1 MPVIYGKGAVRLQL
15 LGYSI
20 NTLPELALL
29 NFSRN
34 RYFMSNSALQHFLAR
49 HQLPDSYL
57 SMAQNTFSPLIDEFN
72 HQHQIN
78 QKTYIIG
85 INGCQGSGKSTL
97 ADYLCTVVAEK
108 YHLPTVALSLD
119 DFYLTKAERIELARK
134 IHPLLAQRGV
144 PGTHDVDLA
153 INTINSLT
161 LGNKTLITR
170 FDKSIDDRVCES
182 DSETVTGHIG
192 LIVIE
197 GWCFGAKSQAPDS
210 LIEPVNDMERSE
222 DPDGVYRDYVN
233 TALATHYPQ
242 LFEIADST
250 VMLRAP
256 SFKTVF
262 EWRLEQERKLIEN
275 LRTTKPVPASLS
287 TMSDQEIRRFIQ
299 NFQRITEHCLE
310 EMPNRVDHLFQL
322 NVARQIVEY
331 RKS

>member
-1 MPVIYGKGAVRLQL
+1 
-15 LGYSI
+15 
-20 NTLPELALL
+20 
-29 NFSRN
+29 
-34 RYFMSNSALQHFLAR
+34 MSNLALQHFLGR
-49 HQLPDSYL
+49 HQLPESYL
-57 SMAQNTFSPLIDEFN
+57 SMAESAFSPLIDEFN
-72 HQHQIN
+72 TQYQVN

-97 ADYLCTVVAEK
+97 ADYLCTVAAEK

-144 PGTHDVDLA
+144 PGTHDVNLA
-153 INTINSLT
+153 IDTINSLA

-170 FDKSIDDRVCES
+170 FDKSMDDRVPEAN
-182 DSETVTGHIG
+182 SETITGHIG

-197 GWCFGAKSQAPDS
+197 GWCFGAKSQAPNS
-210 LIEPVNDMERSE
+210 LIEPVNHLERSE

-233 TALATHYPQ
+233 TALATYYPQ
-242 LFEIADST
+242 LFELVDST

-262 EWRLEQERKLIEN
+262 EWRLEQEQKLIEK
-275 LRTTKPVPASLS
+275 LQLTKTALASLS

-310 EMPNRVDHLFQL
+310 EMPTRVDHLFQL
-322 NVARQIVEY
+322 NAARQVVDY

>member
-1 MPVIYGKGAVRLQL
+1 
-15 LGYSI
+15 
-20 NTLPELALL
+20 
-29 NFSRN
+29 
-34 RYFMSNSALQHFLAR
+34 MSNLALQHFLGR
-49 HQLPDSYL
+49 HQLPESYL
-57 SMAQNTFSPLIDEFN
+57 SMAESAFSPLIDEFN
-72 HQHQIN
+72 TQYQVN

-108 YHLPTVALSLD
+108 YHLATVALSLD

-144 PGTHDVDLA
+144 PGTHDVNLA
-153 INTINSLT
+153 IDTISSLAS
-161 LGNKTLITR
+161 GNKALITR
-170 FDKSIDDRVCES
+170 FDKSMDDRVPEAN
-182 DSETVTGHIG
+182 SETITGHIG

-197 GWCFGAKSQAPDS
+197 GWCFGAKPQAPNS
-210 LIEPVNDMERSE
+210 LIEPVNHLERLE

-233 TALATHYPQ
+233 TALATQYPQ
-242 LFEIADST
+242 LFELVDST
-250 VMLRAP
+250 AMLRAP

-262 EWRLEQERKLIEN
+262 EWRLEQERKLIEK

-322 NVARQIVEY
+322 NVARQIVDY

>member
-1 MPVIYGKGAVRLQL
+1 
-15 LGYSI
+15 
-20 NTLPELALL
+20 
-29 NFSRN
+29 
-34 RYFMSNSALQHFLAR
+34 MSNLALQHFLGR
-49 HQLPDSYL
+49 HQLPESYL
-57 SMAQNTFSPLIDEFN
+57 SMAESAFSPLIDEFN
-72 HQHQIN
+72 TQYQAN

-108 YHLPTVALSLD
+108 YHLATVALSLD

-144 PGTHDVDLA
+144 PGTHDVNLA
-153 INTINSLT
+153 VDTISSLAS
-161 LGNKTLITR
+161 GNKALITR
-170 FDKSIDDRVCES
+170 FDKSMDDRVPEAN
-182 DSETVTGHIG
+182 SETITGHIG

-197 GWCFGAKSQAPDS
+197 GWCFGAKPQAPNS
-210 LIEPVNDMERSE
+210 LIEPVNHLERSE

-233 TALATHYPQ
+233 TALATQYPQ
-242 LFEIADST
+242 LFELADST

-262 EWRLEQERKLIEN
+262 EWRLEQEQKLIEK
-275 LRTTKPVPASLS
+275 LRSTKTDPASLS

-310 EMPNRVDHLFQL
+310 EMPTRVDHLFQL
-322 NVARQIVEY
+322 NAARQIVDY

>member
-1 MPVIYGKGAVRLQL
+1 
-15 LGYSI
+15 
-20 NTLPELALL
+20 
-29 NFSRN
+29 
-34 RYFMSNSALQHFLAR
+34 MSNLALQHFLGR
-49 HQLPDSYL
+49 HQLPESYL
-57 SMAQNTFSPLIDEFN
+57 SMAESAFSPLIDEFN
-72 HQHQIN
+72 TQYQVN

-97 ADYLCTVVAEK
+97 ADYLCTVAAEK

-144 PGTHDVDLA
+144 PGTHDVNLA
-153 INTINSLT
+153 IDTISSLAS
-161 LGNKTLITR
+161 GNKALITR
-170 FDKSIDDRVCES
+170 FDKSMDDRVPEAN
-182 DSETVTGHIG
+182 SETITGHIG

-197 GWCFGAKSQAPDS
+197 GWCFGAKSQAPNS
-210 LIEPVNDMERSE
+210 LIEPVNHLERSE

-233 TALATHYPQ
+233 TALATQYPQ
-242 LFEIADST
+242 LFELVDST
-250 VMLRAP
+250 AMLRAP

-262 EWRLEQERKLIEN
+262 EWRLEQEQKLIEK
-275 LRTTKPVPASLS
+275 LQLTKTALASLS

-310 EMPNRVDHLFQL
+310 EMPTRVDHLFQL
-322 NVARQIVEY
+322 NAARQVVDY

>member
-1 MPVIYGKGAVRLQL
+1 
-15 LGYSI
+15 
-20 NTLPELALL
+20 
-29 NFSRN
+29 
-34 RYFMSNSALQHFLAR
+34 MSNLALQHFLGR
-49 HQLPDSYL
+49 HQLPESYL
-57 SMAQNTFSPLIDEFN
+57 SMAESAFSPLIDEFN
-72 HQHQIN
+72 TQYQVN

-97 ADYLCTVVAEK
+97 ADYLCTVAAEK

-144 PGTHDVDLA
+144 PGTHDVNLA
-153 INTINSLT
+153 IDTISSLAS
-161 LGNKTLITR
+161 GNKALITR
-170 FDKSIDDRVCES
+170 FDKSMDDRVPEAN
-182 DSETVTGHIG
+182 SETITGHIG

-197 GWCFGAKSQAPDS
+197 GWCFGAKSQAPNS
-210 LIEPVNDMERSE
+210 LIEPVNHLERSE

-233 TALATHYPQ
+233 TALATQYPQ
-242 LFEIADST
+242 LFELVDST
-250 VMLRAP
+250 AMLRAP

-262 EWRLEQERKLIEN
+262 EWRLEQEQKLIEK
-275 LRTTKPVPASLS
+275 LRSTKTDPASVS

-310 EMPNRVDHLFQL
+310 EMPTRVDHLFQL
-322 NVARQIVEY
+322 NAARQVVDY

>member
-1 MPVIYGKGAVRLQL
+1 
-15 LGYSI
+15 
-20 NTLPELALL
+20 
-29 NFSRN
+29 
-34 RYFMSNSALQHFLAR
+34 MSNLALQHFLGR
-49 HQLPDSYL
+49 HQLPESYL
-57 SMAQNTFSPLIDEFN
+57 SMAESAFSPLIDEFN
-72 HQHQIN
+72 TQYQVN

-108 YHLPTVALSLD
+108 YHLATVALSLD

-144 PGTHDVDLA
+144 PGTHDVNLA
-153 INTINSLT
+153 IDTISSLAS
-161 LGNKTLITR
+161 GNKALITR
-170 FDKSIDDRVCES
+170 FDKSMDDRVPEAN
-182 DSETVTGHIG
+182 SETITGHIG

-197 GWCFGAKSQAPDS
+197 GWCFGAKPQAPNS
-210 LIEPVNDMERSE
+210 LIEPVNHLERLE

-233 TALATHYPQ
+233 TALATQYPQ
-242 LFEIADST
+242 LFELVDST
-250 VMLRAP
+250 AMLRAP

-262 EWRLEQERKLIEN
+262 EWRLEQEQKLIEK
-275 LRTTKPVPASLS
+275 LRSTKTDPASVS

-310 EMPNRVDHLFQL
+310 EMPTRVDHLFQL
-322 NVARQIVEY
+322 NAARQIVDY